1 MNHIIYKGT
10 MLGIYYNN
18 KDSISGGKKRDTIT
32 EKLCSY
38 QCEMHNSI
46 QLHISQETMKT
57 NNVMN
62 ENDIPCTDSM

>member
-10 MLGIYYNN
+10 ILGIYYNN

-38 QCEMHNSI
+38 QCEI
-46 QLHISQETMKT
+46 R
-57 NNVMN
+57 NN
-62 ENDIPCTDSM
+62 IYSCTFLRKCVTIYCALL